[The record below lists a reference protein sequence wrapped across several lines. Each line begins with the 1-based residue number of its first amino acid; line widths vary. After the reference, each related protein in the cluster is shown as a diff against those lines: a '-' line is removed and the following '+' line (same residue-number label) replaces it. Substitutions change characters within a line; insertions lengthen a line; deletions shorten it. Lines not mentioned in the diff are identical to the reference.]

1 MHCKCPLS
9 GVERTSFGHAAMS
22 VNDPKLALSPA
33 TPMTDKPEIK
43 RGPVDTDRRYLTAAK
58 PISNHKN
65 RNYGGLGSL

>member
-1 MHCKCPLS
+1 
-9 GVERTSFGHAAMS
+9 MS

-58 PISNHKN
+58 PISNDKN

>member
-1 MHCKCPLS
+1 MI
-9 GVERTSFGHAAMS
+9 GHVRYWHKADMGLCTAN
-22 VNDPKLALSPA
+22 VRFSPA

>member
-1 MHCKCPLS
+1 

>member
-1 MHCKCPLS
+1 S

-43 RGPVDTDRRYLTAAK
+43 LGPVDTDRRYLTAAK